1 VNDSSQPKQPAGAPI
16 LGRPPAV
23 FFFGRAGARRRRGFL
38 TTHVLVVATAAALAA
53 APATGQLRALRTE
66 ELQLVHYGTLRY
78 LVPHVARCF
87 ENALEFHRQ
96 TFGWTPSE
104 PVTVLLHDFYDH
116 GNAAASSVPSNYV
129 LAAAAP
135 FSYAFEII
143 PANEHLNWMLNHELV
158 HVLASDMAAGRDVT
172 ARRLFRGKVYPSQE
186 QPLSMVWSYLTSPRL
201 YAPRWYHEGIASF
214 METWMAGG
222 LGRADSAYD
231 EMAYRTMVLDGKPIQ
246 DLLGF
251 ETAATT
257 VDFQVG
263 ANAYLYGTRFMSH
276 LALERGPEKLI
287 EWVARTEGSAPY
299 YSRRFAEVYGQSL
312 DQAWADWIGAEA
324 EFQRAN
330 LERLR
335 ENPITASQA
344 IGEGTQRRPLGSVS
358 RPALDRAA
366 GAVYLAVNYPGQVA
380 HLARL
385 DLRSG
390 KLERLVDLKGAAL
403 FWVTSIAL
411 DPGSKT
417 LYYVTDNN
425 NLRDLNALDL
435 QSGRTRRLQVDSR
448 IGDLAFDA
456 TAMELWGVRHYN
468 GISTL
473 VRIPAPYGE
482 WKQVHS
488 FPYGTDIYSL
498 DVSPDGK
505 RLSAAL
511 TFVDGS
517 QKLALFETE
526 KLLAGDAAYESVGEF
541 ESSSPADFVF
551 SPDGAFL
558 YGSSFYS
565 GVSNLYRY
573 RFSDGEIEPLTNA
586 DSGFFRPLPLDDKTL
601 FALRYTAEGFEPVTL
616 PIHPIESIRSIEF
629 LGAAVAAKWPV
640 VSSWNIGSPAEIDL
654 AAKTRYDGGFSILGS
669 LGLGSVY
676 PTVEGYK
683 DAAAA
688 GVQFDLRDPLS
699 LSQLGVS
706 LSYSPDSTLASA
718 ERWHALAELRYLD
731 WRAHASWNRADFYDL
746 FGPTKTGRKGYA
758 LGLEYA
764 HALILDEPNRRLDIR
779 AGATGYGKLDTLP
792 GFQNVASPA
801 SELVEVHAGLDFKSV
816 RASLGSIESE
826 KGVELAL
833 SGSDQLV
840 GGEHFA
846 LAQFDFSGGVALPLD
861 HSSLWLHSTIGG
873 AFGDRESPFG
883 NVYFG
888 GFRNNY
894 VDHGEYRRY
903 RDPLA
908 LPGFEIDE
916 IEAHTFGKAV
926 VEWNLPPLRPRAG
939 NPTLHTNWIAAALFG
954 GVLVADPE
962 GGGRRREY
970 TTVGVQVDTR
980 FTLLTHL
987 QLTLSLGAAH
997 GEQRGGKSGDEFLV
1011 SLKLPPL

>member
-1 VNDSSQPKQPAGAPI
+1 M
-16 LGRPPAV
+16 
-23 FFFGRAGARRRRGFL
+23 GFL
-38 TTHVLVVATAAALAA
+38 VLALLAMVATVSPRPAA
-53 APATGQLRALRTE
+53 GQLRALRTDD
-66 ELQLVHYGTLRY
+66 LQLVHYGTLRY

-87 ENALEFHRQ
+87 ENAIEFHRQ

-104 PVTVLLHDFYDH
+104 PVSILLHDFYDH

-143 PANEHLNWMLNHELV
+143 PGNEHLNWMLNHELV
-158 HVLASDMAAGRDVT
+158 HVLASDMAAGGDLA

-222 LGRADSAYD
+222 LGRAQSSYD
-231 EMAYRTMVLDGKPIQ
+231 EMAFRTMVLDDKPIR

-263 ANAYLYGTRFMSH
+263 ANAYLYGTRFLSH
-276 LALERGPEKLI
+276 LALVYGPEKLVA
-287 EWVARTEGSAPY
+287 WVARTEESEAF
-299 YSRRFAEVYGQSL
+299 YSREFERLFGLSL
-312 DQAWADWIGAEA
+312 EDAWASWIAAERERQSA
-324 EFQRAN
+324 S

-335 ENPITASQA
+335 QYPITATHPV
-344 IGEGTQRRPLGSVS
+344 GDRTLGSVS

-366 GAVYLAVNYPGQVA
+366 GAVYLGVSYPGQVA

-385 DLRSG
+385 DLATG
-390 KLERLVDLKGAAL
+390 ELTRLVDLKGAAL

-411 DPGSKT
+411 DAESKT
-417 LYYVTDNN
+417 LYFVTDNN
-425 NLRDLNALDL
+425 HLRDLNALDL
-435 QSGRTRRLQVDSR
+435 GSGKVRKLQVDAR
-448 IGDLAFDA
+448 VGDLAFDA
-456 TAMELWGVRHYN
+456 TTRELWGVRHYN
-468 GISTL
+468 GLSTL
-473 VRIPAPYGE
+473 VRIPPPYAE
-482 WKQVHS
+482 WRQVHS

-498 DVSPDGK
+498 DISPDGK
-505 RLSAAL
+505 RLAASL

-517 QKLALFETE
+517 QSLALFDTG
-526 KLLAGDAAYESVGEF
+526 KLRAGDSGSGAYESIADF

-551 SPDGAFL
+551 SPDGSFL

-573 RFSDGEIEPLTNA
+573 RFADGEVEPLTNA
-586 DSGFFRPLPLDDKTL
+586 DSGFFRPLPLDGQTL

-616 PIHPIESIRSIEF
+616 PIRPVESVRSIEF
-629 LGAAVAAKWPV
+629 LGTAVAEKWPIV
-640 VSSWNIGSPAEIDL
+640 RSWNIGSPAEIDL
-654 AAKTRYDGGFSILGS
+654 AAKTRYDGDFSILGE
-669 LGLGSVY
+669 LGLSSVY
-676 PTVEGYK
+676 PIAEGYK
-683 DAAAA
+683 DSAAA
-688 GVQFDLRDPLS
+688 GVHFDFRDPLS
-699 LSQLGVS
+699 LSQLGLTV
-706 LSYSPDSTLASA
+706 SYSPDSDLEDE

-746 FGPTKTGRKGYA
+746 FGPTKSGRKGYA
-758 LGLEYA
+758 LGLEYV
-764 HALILDEPNRRLDIR
+764 HALVLDEPNRRLEVSV
-779 AGATGYGKLDTLP
+779 GATGYGDLDTLP
-792 GFQNVASPA
+792 GFQNVPSPA
-801 SELVEVHAGLDFKSV
+801 DELVEAHAGLEFKSV

-833 SGSDQLV
+833 EGGDQLV
-840 GGEHFA
+840 DGEHFP
-846 LAQFDFSGGVALPLD
+846 LAHFDFSGGVALPLD

-903 RDPLA
+903 RDPLSF
-908 LPGFEIDE
+908 PGFEIDE
-916 IEAHTFGKAV
+916 IEAHSFGKAI
-926 VEWNLPPLRPRAG
+926 VEWNLPPLRPRFG
-939 NPTLHTNWIAAALFG
+939 NPTLHGNWIAVAFFG
-954 GVLVADPE
+954 GVLVADPDQ
-962 GGGRRREY
+962 GGGARRREH

-980 FTLLTHL
+980 LTLLTHL
-987 QLTLSLGAAH
+987 QLTLSLGAAR
-997 GEQRGGKSGDEFLV
+997 GEERGGESHDEYLI